1 VKYCLLII
9 SRIVFMPNRIDPDGI
24 GFLIGDL
31 SRMIRADIDRR
42 IEAAGIGLTPGE
54 ARTLAYIARYG
65 QGRQN
70 MLAERMGLEAMT
82 LSSYLDRLERQG
94 FVQRTTDPSDRRA
107 KIVELTHA
115 AEAALETIFR
125 VADEV
130 RLRARGN
137 MNEEEW
143 HLLHEQLK
151 EIRDNFSAD

>member
-1 VKYCLLII
+1 
-9 SRIVFMPNRIDPDGI
+9 M
-24 GFLIGDL
+24 
-31 SRMIRADIDRR
+31 
-42 IEAAGIGLTPGE
+42 
-54 ARTLAYIARYG
+54 AYIARYG
-65 QGRQN
+65 EGRQN
-70 MLAERMGLEAMT
+70 VLAERMGLEAMT